1 MEERRLEFVGVDRAT
16 GETIV
21 TPIST
26 ASADT
31 IWLAWHHLDDPFDVD
46 DDDEDD
52 DEIQDSC
59 D

>member
-52 DEIQDSC
+52 DDRT